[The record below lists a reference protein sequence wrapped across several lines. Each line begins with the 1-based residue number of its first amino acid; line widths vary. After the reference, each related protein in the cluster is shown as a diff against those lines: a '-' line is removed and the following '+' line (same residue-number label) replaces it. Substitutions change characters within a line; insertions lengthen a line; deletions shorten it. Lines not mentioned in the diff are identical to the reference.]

1 MHYVINGTGDYMMKM
16 LFVFNPN
23 SGKAQIKN
31 QLMKIIQVFSK
42 AGYEVT
48 VYPTKASQ
56 DGYQHI
62 IDNEGK
68 YDVIACSGG
77 DGTLNETVAAILK
90 YKGEKPPIGYIPS
103 GTTNDFAASL
113 GIPRNMVKAAINIAK
128 GKRFSCDVGMVN
140 CERSFNY
147 VAAFG
152 AFTRVSYG
160 TPQNLKN
167 ILGHQAYVLE
177 AVRSLSTIKPQYM
190 RVHSDEMDVEGNF
203 VYGMISNTDSVG
215 GIKNITGNDVDLQDG
230 LFEVTLIKEL
240 NNPIAVQSLAAAF
253 ISKDLSKCDWVC
265 SWKTKSVSFESPQP
279 VSWTLDGEF
288 GGEHTE
294 IEFSVKEKAVDFLI
308 GGASVGV

>member
-1 MHYVINGTGDYMMKM
+1 MKM

-42 AGYEVT
+42 AGYEIT
-48 VYPTKASQ
+48 VYPTKAPL

-62 IDNEGK
+62 LDNEGR
-68 YDVIACSGG
+68 YDVITCSGG
-77 DGTLNETVAAILK
+77 DGTLNETVAAVLK

-113 GIPRNMVKAAINIAK
+113 GIPRNMVKAAVNIAK
-128 GKRFSCDVGMVN
+128 GKHFPCDVGIVN
-140 CERSFNY
+140 GERSFNY

-152 AFTRVSYG
+152 A
-160 TPQNLKN
+160 L
-167 ILGHQAYVLE
+167 LGHQAYVIE

-190 RVHSDEMDVEGNF
+190 RVYSEEMNVEGNF

-215 GIKNITGNDVDLQDG
+215 GIKNLTGNDVNLQDG
-230 LFEVTLIKEL
+230 LFEVTLIREL
-240 NNPIAVQSLAAAF
+240 NNPIAVQSLINAF
-253 ISKDLSKCDWVC
+253 ITKDLSKCDWVC
-265 SWKTKSVSFESPQP
+265 TWKTSSVRFESPQP
-279 VSWTLDGEF
+279 VSWTLDGEY

-294 IEFSVKEKAVDFLI
+294 IKFSVKEKAVDFLI
-308 GGASVGV
+308 GGVPANN

>member
-1 MHYVINGTGDYMMKM
+1 MKM

-42 AGYEVT
+42 AGYEIT
-48 VYPTKASQ
+48 VYPTKAPL

-62 IDNEGK
+62 LDNEGR
-68 YDVIACSGG
+68 YDVITCSGG
-77 DGTLNETVAAILK
+77 DGTLNETVAAVLK

-113 GIPRNMVKAAINIAK
+113 GIPRNMVKAAVNIAK
-128 GKRFSCDVGMVN
+128 GKHFPCDVGIVN
-140 CERSFNY
+140 GERSFNY

-167 ILGHQAYVLE
+167 ILGHQAYVIE

-190 RVHSDEMDVEGNF
+190 RVYSEEMNVEGNF

-215 GIKNITGNDVDLQDG
+215 GIKNLTGNDVNLQDG
-230 LFEVTLIKEL
+230 LFEVTLIREL
-240 NNPIAVQSLAAAF
+240 NNPIAVQSLINAF
-253 ISKDLSKCDWVC
+253 ITKDLSKCDC
-265 SWKTKSVSFESPQP
+265 PLKFQSLSFF
-279 VSWTLDGEF
+279 D
-288 GGEHTE
+288 
-294 IEFSVKEKAVDFLI
+294 I
-308 GGASVGV
+308 

>member
-1 MHYVINGTGDYMMKM
+1 MKM

-42 AGYEVT
+42 AGYEIT
-48 VYPTKASQ
+48 VYPTKASL

-62 IDNEGK
+62 LDNEGR
-68 YDVIACSGG
+68 YEVITCSGG
-77 DGTLNETVAAILK
+77 DGTLNETVAAVLK

-113 GIPRNMVKAAINIAK
+113 GIPRNMTKAAVNIAK
-128 GKRFSCDVGMVN
+128 GKRFPCDVGIVN
-140 CERSFNY
+140 GERSFNY

-167 ILGHQAYVLE
+167 ILGHQAYVIE
-177 AVRSLSTIKPQYM
+177 AVRSLSTIKSQYM
-190 RVHSDEMDVEGNF
+190 RVYSEEMNVEGNF

-215 GIKNITGNDVDLQDG
+215 GIKNLTGNDVNLQDG
-230 LFEVTLIKEL
+230 LFEVTLIREL
-240 NNPIAVQSLAAAF
+240 NNPIAVQSLINAF
-253 ISKDLSKCDWVC
+253 ITKDLSKCDWVC
-265 SWKTKSVSFESPQP
+265 TWKTSSVRFESPQP
-279 VSWTLDGEF
+279 VSWTLDGEY

-294 IEFSVKEKAVDFLI
+294 IKFSVKEKAVDFLI
-308 GGASVGV
+308 GGVPANN

>member
-1 MHYVINGTGDYMMKM
+1 MKM

-42 AGYEVT
+42 AGYEIT
-48 VYPTKASQ
+48 VYPTKAPL

-62 IDNEGK
+62 LDNEGR
-68 YDVIACSGG
+68 YDVITCSGG
-77 DGTLNETVAAILK
+77 DGTLNETVAAVLK

-113 GIPRNMVKAAINIAK
+113 GIPRNMVKAAVNIAK
-128 GKRFSCDVGMVN
+128 GKHFPCDVGIVN
-140 CERSFNY
+140 GERSFNY

-167 ILGHQAYVLE
+167 ILGHQAYVIE

-190 RVHSDEMDVEGNF
+190 RVYSEEMNVEGNF
-203 VYGMISNTDSVG
+203 VR
-215 GIKNITGNDVDLQDG
+215 
-230 LFEVTLIKEL
+230 
-240 NNPIAVQSLAAAF
+240 
-253 ISKDLSKCDWVC
+253 
-265 SWKTKSVSFESPQP
+265 FESPQP
-279 VSWTLDGEF
+279 VSWTLDGEY

-294 IEFSVKEKAVDFLI
+294 IKFSVKEKAVDFLI
-308 GGASVGV
+308 GGVPANN

>member
-1 MHYVINGTGDYMMKM
+1 MKM

-42 AGYEVT
+42 AGYEIT
-48 VYPTKASQ
+48 VYPTKASL

-62 IDNEGK
+62 LDSEGS
-68 YDVIACSGG
+68 YDVITCSGG
-77 DGTLNETVAAILK
+77 DGTLNETVAAVLK

-113 GIPRNMVKAAINIAK
+113 GIPRNMVKAAVNIAK
-128 GKRFSCDVGMVN
+128 GKRFPCD
-140 CERSFNY
+140 
-147 VAAFG
+147 
-152 AFTRVSYG
+152 TRVSYG

-167 ILGHQAYVLE
+167 VLGHQAYVIE

-190 RVHSDEMDVEGNF
+190 RVYSEEMNVEGNF

-215 GIKNITGNDVDLQDG
+215 GIKNLTGNDVNLQDG
-230 LFEVTLIKEL
+230 LFEVTLIREL
-240 NNPIAVQSLAAAF
+240 NNPIAVQSLINAF
-253 ISKDLSKCDWVC
+253 ITKDLSKCDWVC
-265 SWKTKSVSFESPQP
+265 TWKTSSVRFESPQP
-279 VSWTLDGEF
+279 VSWTLDGEY

-294 IEFSVKEKAVDFLI
+294 IQFSVKEKAVDFLI
-308 GGASVGV
+308 GGVPANN

>member
-1 MHYVINGTGDYMMKM
+1 MKM

-42 AGYEVT
+42 AGYEIT
-48 VYPTKASQ
+48 VYPTKASL

-62 IDNEGK
+62 LDNEGR
-68 YDVIACSGG
+68 YDVITCSGG
-77 DGTLNETVAAILK
+77 DGTLNETVAAVLK

-113 GIPRNMVKAAINIAK
+113 GIPRNMTKAAVNIAK
-128 GKRFSCDVGMVN
+128 GKRFPCDVGIVN
-140 CERSFNY
+140 GERSFNY

-167 ILGHQAYVLE
+167 ILGHQAYVIE

-190 RVHSDEMDVEGNF
+190 RVYSEEMNVEGNF

-215 GIKNITGNDVDLQDG
+215 GIKNLTGNDVNLQDG
-230 LFEVTLIKEL
+230 LFEVTLIREL
-240 NNPIAVQSLAAAF
+240 NNPIAVQSLINAF
-253 ISKDLSKCDWVC
+253 ITKDLSKCDWVC
-265 SWKTKSVSFESPQP
+265 TWKAKSVRFESPQP
-279 VSWTLDGEF
+279 VSWTLDGEY

-294 IEFSVKEKAVDFLI
+294 IQFFVKEKAVDFLI
-308 GGASVGV
+308 GGVPVNN

>member
-1 MHYVINGTGDYMMKM
+1 MKM

-42 AGYEVT
+42 AGYEIT
-48 VYPTKASQ
+48 VYPTKASL

-62 IDNEGK
+62 LDNEGR
-68 YDVIACSGG
+68 YDVITCSGG
-77 DGTLNETVAAILK
+77 DGTLNETVAAVLK

-113 GIPRNMVKAAINIAK
+113 GIPRNMTKAAVNIAK
-128 GKRFSCDVGMVN
+128 GKRFPCDVGIVN
-140 CERSFNY
+140 GERSFNY

-167 ILGHQAYVLE
+167 ILGHQAYVIE
-177 AVRSLSTIKPQYM
+177 AVRSL
-190 RVHSDEMDVEGNF
+190 
-203 VYGMISNTDSVG
+203 YGMISNTDSVG
-215 GIKNITGNDVDLQDG
+215 GIKNLTGNDVNLQDG
-230 LFEVTLIKEL
+230 LFEVTLIREL
-240 NNPIAVQSLAAAF
+240 NNPIAVQSLINAF
-253 ISKDLSKCDWVC
+253 ITKDLSKCDWVC
-265 SWKTKSVSFESPQP
+265 TWKTKSVRFESPQP
-279 VSWTLDGEF
+279 VSWTLDGEY

-294 IEFSVKEKAVDFLI
+294 IQFSVKEKAVDFLI
-308 GGASVGV
+308 GGVPVNN